1 MSNRIYLITGAAGFL
16 GSNICRQLVSDGQR
30 VRALVLEGDPAAK
43 YIPEGV
49 EIIYG
54 DLLNVS
60 SLEHFFDTAGEDE
73 VFVIHAASIVWV
85 KMEENPKVHAVNVD
99 GTANII
105 EQCIKHKVKKLVYIS
120 SIGAIPELPKG
131 MKIKEVDTFVPTDG
145 LVGYYSV
152 TKAEATQLVMD
163 ALKEYPDLDACVVH
177 PSGICGPYDYAFGS
191 VTSMVIQFIKGEM
204 KMGIS
209 GTFNSVD
216 VRDLAAGVIT
226 ACDKGRRGECYIMS
240 NMVVSMDDM
249 FEHINKAAGLS
260 VKSYV
265 LSKDIAHVAV
275 VFLAIASKFTG
286 KDPLLSEFNIYML
299 NRNNEFDCSKAESEL
314 DFHCRP
320 FEETMK
326 DTVDW
331 LRDEGFL
338 EVVTEEEVK
347 AENPLSILLR
357 SAKNSLYSMKKGF
370 LNAANKSFST
380 MTPAEKMEYHRKM
393 AETLHDVYTRRAI
406 NENNYQ
412 AWVMAPHA
420 AFWSPYFGNQ
430 VIDLED
436 DLDTM
441 QKFGINEAVIC
452 MKTMPDYGLMGF
464 KCYPSE
470 SGFAI
475 QMRLGGHDL
484 QGQQHDYYCYIFVDT
499 NSSGEITRWETHV
512 SPEYNDFL
520 DFVIGIHGPFKN
532 GLKAY
537 NEAAEKKMMK
547 G

>member
-1 MSNRIYLITGAAGFL
+1 MITGAAGFL
-16 GSNICRQLVSDGQR
+16 GSNLCRQLTAAGQR
-30 VRALVLEGDPAAK
+30 VRALVLNGDPAAK

-49 EIIYG
+49 EIVYG
-54 DLLNVS
+54 DLLNIP
-60 SLEHFFDTAGEDE
+60 SLEKFFDTKEDDE
-73 VFVIHAASIVWV
+73 VYVIHCASIVWT

-105 EQCIKHKVKKLVYIS
+105 SQCIKHHVKKLVYIS
-120 SIGAIPELPKG
+120 SIGAIPELPHG
-131 MKIKEVDTFVPTDG
+131 QKIKEVDTFVPTDR
-145 LVGYYSV
+145 LVGYFSV

-163 ALKEYPDLDACVVH
+163 ALKEHPELDACVVH
-177 PSGICGPYDYAFGS
+177 PSGICGPYDYAFGD
-191 VTSMVIQFIKGEM
+191 VTSMVMQFVKGEM

-240 NMVVSMDDM
+240 NQVVTMDDL

-275 VFLAIASKFTG
+275 VFLGIASKFTG

-299 NRNNEFDCSKAESEL
+299 NRNNEFDCSKAEAEL
-314 DFHCRP
+314 DYHCRP

-347 AENPLSILLR
+347 KENPLSILFR
-357 SAKNSLYSMKKGF
+357 SAKNTLYSMKEGF
-370 LNAANKSFST
+370 LNAADKPFS
-380 MTPAEKMEYHRKM
+380 MLTPAEKMEYHRKM
-393 AETLHDVYTRRAI
+393 AETYHDAYARRAI
-406 NENNYQ
+406 DEKNYQ

-420 AFWSPYFGNQ
+420 QFWSPYFGDKA
-430 VIDLED
+430 IDLD
-436 DLDTM
+436 DGIRAM
-441 QKFGINEAVIC
+441 QEFGVNEAAIC
-452 MKTMPDYGLMGF
+452 MKAMPDYSLMDF
-464 KCYPSE
+464 KGYPSE
-470 SGFAI
+470 AGFAM
-475 QMRLGGHDL
+475 QVHLGGHDL
-484 QGQQHDYYCYIFVDT
+484 QGQMHDYYAYMFIDT
-499 NSSGEITRWETHV
+499 NASGEITRWETHV

-520 DFVIGIHGPFKN
+520 DFVLGIHGPFKD
-532 GLKAY
+532 GRKAY
-537 NEAAEKKMMK
+537 NNAVRNKMMK